1 MYEEDAGMDAR
12 HAAGDRRAGN
22 KEGCKNRQSI
32 AGINALM
39 VHLPLLNLR
48 QHE

>member
-12 HAAGDRRAGN
+12 HAAGGKRAGN
-22 KEGCKNRQSI
+22 KEGRKNRQSI
-32 AGINALM
+32 KGVNALM

-48 QHE
+48 HHV